1 MRERVGGARTR
12 LGPASLRDPKEVL
25 AEGTRAMWD
34 LAGSGFGRASYLRVS
49 DGVVTQEAIAD
60 DRGSVPTSYLLK
72 DDPYV
77 QTVLD
82 SGRPLLTRVDR
93 TSLGPT
99 RRALTDGVDD
109 VVEAVLIPVTVHGE
123 LHGMFQ
129 VDSRGTGVSEDAF
142 GRCRSMADVVELALS
157 DAIAHQE
164 LEQLANTDP
173 LTGAANR
180 RGLSL
185 HLQGARRHDIV
196 SILVIVIDVDRLE
209 SINDA
214 QGYDAGNRVL
224 VAVAQAVAAVLRE
237 GDLLARTGGDEF
249 LAVVADADAEAA
261 RRVADRV
268 TDAVTRVA
276 VDGVGASVTV
286 GFASG
291 GPDDVDRLVR
301 QADEAQHEARRHRA
315 RHSRVIDRA

>member
-12 LGPASLRDPKEVL
+12 LGPASLRDPEEVL

-34 LAGSGFGRASYLRVS
+34 LAGSGFRRAAYLRVS
-49 DGVVTQEAIAD
+49 DGVVTQEAVVD
-60 DRGSVPTSYLLK
+60 DRGSVPSSYLLK

-82 SGRPLLTRVDR
+82 SGRPLLTPVDR
-93 TSLGPT
+93 AALGPT
-99 RRALTDGVDD
+99 RRAVTDGVDD
-109 VVEAVLIPVTVHGE
+109 AAEAVLIPVTVNGE

-129 VDSRGTGVSEDAF
+129 IDSRGRGVSADAF
-142 GRCRSMADVVELALS
+142 GRCRSMADVVELALR

-173 LTGAANR
+173 LTGVANR
-180 RGLSL
+180 RGLSQ
-185 HLQGARRHDIV
+185 HLQGARRHDVV
-196 SILVIVIDVDRLE
+196 SILVIDVDHFE

-214 QGYDAGNRVL
+214 QGFDTGNRVL